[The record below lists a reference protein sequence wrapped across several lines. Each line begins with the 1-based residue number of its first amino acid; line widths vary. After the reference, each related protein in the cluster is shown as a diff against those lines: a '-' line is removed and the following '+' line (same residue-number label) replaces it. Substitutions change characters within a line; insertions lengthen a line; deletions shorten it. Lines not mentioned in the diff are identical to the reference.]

1 MATLLSMKSHNSQ
14 NSVVVAGQRS
24 LARETLD
31 NDNLVMHFQP
41 IVDEE
46 SRVVGVEALARLQI
60 SEDEVVSPGDF
71 LDAIDGTDLVVR
83 LDLQA
88 LALSCKA
95 AATLVEELGEAPYV
109 SCNFSAQTLSL
120 PEIAQ
125 LVAAVIDRHG
135 VDRSQLCI
143 EVRETAVLDAD
154 LGEIRR
160 LREAGIGFALD
171 NFGSGSCSLEALQEL
186 PLTSV
191 KVDRWFTS
199 SLDGRGNRYNLALTV
214 LEMAQSLGVPVI
226 AEGIENARQW
236 RSARSH
242 GLHIMQ
248 GWLHSKPMPLA
259 ELSEM
264 LAASD

>member
-1 MATLLSMKSHNSQ
+1 MATILSIKSRKSE

-31 NDNLVMHFQP
+31 NNNLVMHFQP
-41 IVDEE
+41 IVDED
-46 SRVVGVEALARLQI
+46 SRMIGVEALARLQI

-88 LALSCKA
+88 LALSCQA
-95 AATLVEELGEAPYV
+95 AATLARDFDDPPYV

-120 PEIAQ
+120 PDIAQ
-125 LVAAVIDRHG
+125 LVTAVTDRHG
-135 VDRSQLCI
+135 VPHSQLCI
-143 EVRETAVLDAD
+143 EVRETAVLEAD
-154 LGEIRR
+154 LSEIHR

-171 NFGSGSCSLEALQEL
+171 NFGSGSCSLAALQEL

-199 SLDGRGNRYNLALTV
+199 SLDGRGDRYNLALTV
-214 LEMAQSLGVPVI
+214 LELAKSLGVPVI

-236 RSARSH
+236 RSARDH
-242 GLHIMQ
+242 GLSIMQ

-259 ELSEM
+259 ELKQM
-264 LAASD
+264 LTTSD